1 MTEENELSPE
11 IQEYSNKHHIEEVL
25 TLSVNEVLRTL
36 PPDPFSALLSIIKE
50 HSLPIFTINSMRIVN
65 VICQE
70 FKMIPALSISMSY
83 KGTKRDIFNYRLPFT
98 AALYEKLAQSNY
110 EELIKVFDE
119 QYEAKFTNYSIE
131 SIGQFDAALGEMA
144 SLSEINH
151 ALSNAI
157 SLSCIYSMSLMLD
170 QSFPSF
176 IKSSYADYIINE
188 ATIPNLCFNLFKTG
202 KTMNS
207 KVKFEHFILI
217 INNQTKMEPDILYSL
232 INKIYAAIRKFLTQ
246 GKAGEN
252 GLRLNPEGSFYPP
265 TDALND
271 ILKLIENIIAEVNE
285 KDILSIGIDCN
296 ADNYYSDANKTYEMD
311 GFKKP
316 PDTNQL
322 IDFYIK
328 LITDHP
334 LITYLESPIAESDVD
349 GWEKIYDKFSEEKP
363 NVNIYGKAKVAK
375 VNKEDE
381 KKVVH
386 TEPLKNPKDVVIT
399 PNEPTNLQAKTEENH
414 MRENEEEENDMNSN
428 VSYHIG
434 NLSSLTEM
442 VSNINVMK
450 EEGDVSV
457 ALWDNEHE
465 TNNSMIV
472 DIGLGLRVDNIILNG
487 ITMKEEK
494 LSKISKYITSIKELY

>member
-1 MTEENELSPE
+1 
-11 IQEYSNKHHIEEVL
+11 
-25 TLSVNEVLRTL
+25 
-36 PPDPFSALLSIIKE
+36 
-50 HSLPIFTINSMRIVN
+50 
-65 VICQE
+65 
-70 FKMIPALSISMSY
+70 
-83 KGTKRDIFNYRLPFT
+83 
-98 AALYEKLAQSNY
+98 
-110 EELIKVFDE
+110 
-119 QYEAKFTNYSIE
+119 
-131 SIGQFDAALGEMA
+131 
-144 SLSEINH
+144 
-151 ALSNAI
+151 
-157 SLSCIYSMSLMLD
+157 
-170 QSFPSF
+170 
-176 IKSSYADYIINE
+176 
-188 ATIPNLCFNLFKTG
+188 
-202 KTMNS
+202 
-207 KVKFEHFILI
+207 
-217 INNQTKMEPDILYSL
+217 MEPDILYSL
-232 INKIYAAIRKFLTQ
+232 INKIYSTIRKFLTQ

-271 ILKLIENIIAEVNE
+271 ILKLIENIITEVNE

-316 PDTNQL
+316 PDTDQL

-375 VNKEDE
+375 VNKDE
-381 KKVVH
+381 NKAVH
-386 TEPLKNPKDVVIT
+386 TEPLKNPKEVTIT
-399 PNEPTNLQAKTEENH
+399 QNEPTNLQARTEENH

-494 LSKISKYITSIKELY
+494 LSKISKYITGIKELY